1 MSQISDQIKHDKWVR
16 SIKDNKVKNAA
27 IEAYIG
33 WHAPGIFN
41 LRCGV
46 RRKQII

>member
-1 MSQISDQIKHDKWVR
+1 MSKVSEQIDHDKAVR
-16 SIKDNKVKNAA
+16 AKSTDRIKNAA

-46 RRKQII
+46 RRYSFL